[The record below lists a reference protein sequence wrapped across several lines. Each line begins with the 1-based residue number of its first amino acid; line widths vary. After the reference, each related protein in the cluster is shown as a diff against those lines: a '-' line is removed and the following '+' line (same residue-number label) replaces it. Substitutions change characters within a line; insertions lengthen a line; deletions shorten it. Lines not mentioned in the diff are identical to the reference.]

1 MLKIKET
8 FSNKYFNI
16 ILIGITL
23 YFTVISITKL
33 IGEFDFYSNYV
44 LRISAV
50 LLSILAFFTLLVKNT
65 NGERF
70 TRFFI
75 IGVLIF
81 PLFTV
86 LNQFLVDSLFY
97 GINRINLLQNTL
109 LNSIGLVGI
118 LLYFLSHHF
127 SKQTQTSHQK
137 DFGLFICGIGIFIVM
152 RTIIRIIEANYV
164 HDMHPFS
171 FSEITIKTVII
182 ILLFFI
188 GFRMQ
193 QQKLKF
199 GKGLLFTFVLLF
211 FNQIL

>member
-1 MLKIKET
+1 MLEIKET

-33 IGEFDFYSNYV
+33 IGEFDFFSNYL

-50 LLSILAFFTLLVKNT
+50 LLSSLAFFTLLVKNA

-127 SKQTQTSHQK
+127 SKQTQTSQQK
-137 DFGLFICGIGIFIVM
+137 DIGLFICGIGIFIVI
-152 RTIIRIIEANYV
+152 RTIISAIEANYV
-164 HDMHPFS
+164 HDMRPIT

-188 GFRMQ
+188 GFRMH